1 MRHQFTRTAT
11 VFIAVAGMLAV
22 VACSAGSST
31 TGTGTGSA
39 GTIHTLTVGLVA
51 EPASLDFTRTDGAAI
66 PQALHY
72 NVYEPLVKLT
82 NDGSVIPDLAT
93 SWRVSPDRRTYT
105 FDLVAGAK
113 FSNGVPF
120 TAADAAFSINRVKTD
135 WTISLKAAMD
145 VVQEVT
151 ALSPTRLQV
160 RLSKPSNDWL
170 YGMTTRVG
178 AMFSRTGVD
187 KLATNPIGT
196 GPYILKRWNRGDSI
210 SLQRNDSYW
219 GKKPFFQTVN

>member
-1 MRHQFTRTAT
+1 
-11 VFIAVAGMLAV
+11 L
-22 VACSAGSST
+22 
-31 TGTGTGSA
+31 
-39 GTIHTLTVGLVA
+39 L
-51 EPASLDFTRTDGAAI
+51 
-66 PQALHY
+66 Y